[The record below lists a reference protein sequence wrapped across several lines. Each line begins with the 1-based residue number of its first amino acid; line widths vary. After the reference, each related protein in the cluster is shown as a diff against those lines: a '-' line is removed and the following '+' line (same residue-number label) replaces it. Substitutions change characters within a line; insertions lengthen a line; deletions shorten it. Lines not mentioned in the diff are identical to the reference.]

1 MTILSGVK
9 KFLGFE
15 GVGETALKI
24 VERISGTDWTPQQRA
39 DFILNYHQV
48 TKHMSVARRFI
59 AIAFTVGLAMYSFAY
74 LSTLIS
80 YHVYVFFATTGDTL
94 AEVTR
99 TQNLAEIKAKPLLQL
114 SNSIYAYLRDVF
126 TEPMT
131 WILSFYFA
139 IDVAN
144 KFKSKKD

>member
-1 MTILSGVK
+1 
-9 KFLGFE
+9 
-15 GVGETALKI
+15 
-24 VERISGTDWTPQQRA
+24 
-39 DFILNYHQV
+39 
-48 TKHMSVARRFI
+48 MSVARRFI
-59 AIAFTVGLAMYSFAY
+59 AITFTVGLAMYSFAFGVS
-74 LSTLIS
+74 LVW
-80 YHVYVFFATTGDTL
+80 YHGYVFLSTTGDTI
-94 AEVTR
+94 AQVTA

-144 KFKSKKD
+144 KFKSKAAS